1 MVLLGFLA
9 KKYSGKDTV
18 VDYLVE
24 KHSFQKM
31 SFATPLKD
39 VISILFG
46 FDNEQLYGNKKEV
59 MDDRWGVT
67 PRTVMQY
74 LGTEVFRHDIN
85 KIMPNIGDDFWVKS
99 WSVQYQNM
107 IQDGENNHNKD
118 HKHIGIADC
127 RFQNEVDAIKQN
139 GGIIIKIIRP
149 GLEHENDS
157 HASENIDAV
166 KNFDHVIVNDGTLE
180 DLYKK
185 VDQFMSNLLS

>member
-1 MVLLGFLA
+1 
-9 KKYSGKDTV
+9 
-18 VDYLVE
+18 
-24 KHSFQKM
+24 
-31 SFATPLKD
+31 
-39 VISILFG
+39 
-46 FDNEQLYGNKKEV
+46 
-59 MDDRWGVT
+59 
-67 PRTVMQY
+67 
-74 LGTEVFRHDIN
+74 
-85 KIMPNIGDDFWVKS
+85 
-99 WSVQYQNM
+99 M